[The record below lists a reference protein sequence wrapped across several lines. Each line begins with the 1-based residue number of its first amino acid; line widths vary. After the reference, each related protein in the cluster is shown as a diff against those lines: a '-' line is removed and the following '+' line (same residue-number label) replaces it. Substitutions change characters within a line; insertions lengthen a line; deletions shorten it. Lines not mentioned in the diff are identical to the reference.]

1 MSSSIGIQQHM
12 NRCKEHSA
20 HNLFHS
26 ATKKNDQYRHSL
38 ILQVVQEQSTALPFL
53 LVHVFLPDHP
63 RWSALSFIT
72 TLKTPYWSL
81 IHIKLT

>member
-38 ILQVVQEQSTALPFL
+38 ILQVVQEQSTALPFYL
-53 LVHVFLPDHP
+53 FMSSFQITHAEV
-63 RWSALSFIT
+63 LSV
-72 TLKTPYWSL
+72 LSP
-81 IHIKLT
+81 H